1 MTAAGELIVD
11 GDKPVQ
17 RGTFS
22 TSGQDWWHESGRG
35 FYSLADELGTMAE
48 QMLMYGVD
56 SGIGH
61 DIPGLWFRS
70 LRRDT
75 LLEDDTV
82 EAPVGALYINRKHE
96 EVYSR

>member
-1 MTAAGELIVD
+1 
-11 GDKPVQ
+11 
-17 RGTFS
+17 
-22 TSGQDWWHESGRG
+22 
-35 FYSLADELGTMAE
+35 MAE

-82 EAPVGALYINRKHE
+82 EAPVGALYINRNHE